1 MLTGEGSYDNIAK
14 HGTIHT
20 QSDVPCPH
28 CSYVAKE
35 LINLFF
41 TYFFLYL
48 MKLCKV
54 DLER

>member
-41 TYFFLYL
+41 TYFFYI
-48 MKLCKV
+48 
-54 DLER
+54 